1 MVGFVI
7 YLVLNMFEDI
17 SILTVLKKLWL
28 LAGSYWLRC
37 NIKLT
42 LIECK
47 ILMGIQKYKT
57 IFAQVSNANLCLNLE
72 VGQEVQFSG
81 LVYDFGED
89 ASTHIYIQTLTKL

>member
-1 MVGFVI
+1 
-7 YLVLNMFEDI
+7 
-17 SILTVLKKLWL
+17 
-28 LAGSYWLRC
+28 
-37 NIKLT
+37 
-42 LIECK
+42 
-47 ILMGIQKYKT
+47 MGIQKYKT

>member
-1 MVGFVI
+1 
-7 YLVLNMFEDI
+7 MFEDI
-17 SILTVLKKLWL
+17 LNLTVLKIFDSLIISAL
-28 LAGSYWLRC
+28 FAGSYWLRC

-81 LVYDFGED
+81 LVYDFGQD
-89 ASTHIYIQTLTKL
+89 APTHLYIQTLTKL